1 MLNELRLK
9 IKGMKTVVVGSGMA
23 VLSYLEYADLTTIVS
38 KENAPLVT
46 LGLGLVMV
54 VLRFNTNTSIGKS
67 K

>member
-9 IKGMKTVVVGSGMA
+9 VKGMKTVIIGTLMA
-23 VLSYLEYADLTTIVS
+23 ALGYLEYADLTSIVS

-46 LGLGLVMV
+46 MVLGLVMV
-54 VLRFNTNTSIGKS
+54 ILRYNTNTSIGKS